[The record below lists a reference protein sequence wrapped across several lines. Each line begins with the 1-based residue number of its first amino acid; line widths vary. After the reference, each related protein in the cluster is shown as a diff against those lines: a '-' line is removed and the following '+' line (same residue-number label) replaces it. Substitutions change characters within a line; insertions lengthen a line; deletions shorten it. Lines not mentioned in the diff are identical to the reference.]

1 MMDFVLEAWV
11 SSIIE
16 GKKLQWMMGKG
27 EPWQPGEKL
36 KLLFAGYNGTRNTGS
51 DVRVEEML
59 RQIRR
64 ILGPENVDL
73 SMMTFNFDRSRG
85 YFEGTSQVRLP
96 DIFPPFLAS
105 EVPKHHGV
113 VACEGSMFKSKFAN
127 ALATMMIGSLG
138 IAAAENKLSIG
149 YGAEAGHMDPL
160 VAKMCGRYCRNSLVI
175 TRNDES
181 RKILRELGVPTELG
195 TDTAWT
201 FEPLGAEYGQK
212 ALHDVGWDGKTPV
225 LVVCPINPFEWPVK
239 ASVAKAALHSLA
251 GAYKDSHYRGPYF
264 HNAGPEANRA
274 NEHYLSSIAKAVA
287 AFRQKRSVF
296 VIMAATERMD
306 ARACGRISEKLG
318 GVPVL
323 TSDDYNMYQMV
334 SILRACRMMVSS
346 RYHGIVTSMP
356 ALVASA
362 GITMDERIR
371 NLMNERGHQELLMN
385 VDDPDLEARTLAAI
399 EILDRDGE
407 RIADGIARSVV
418 RNLKLMA
425 RMGVYFEE
433 EVQRRYPEFPNAA
446 RRMELGGLPAA
457 DERGVEGIGGGVR
470 VGLVFELG
478 IPDRPDSHVIPG
490 TDSCQPGEERGQR
503 CSSGTSRR
511 AGGPADRAAVAG
523 SGAGGA
529 GLSAATAA
537 EKGRPLRVAG
547 A

>member
-16 GKKLQWMMGKG
+16 GKKVQWMMGKR

-59 RQIRR
+59 RQVRR

-85 YFEGTSQVRLP
+85 YFEGTTQVRLP
-96 DIFPPFLAS
+96 DIFPPFLAN
-105 EVPKHHGV
+105 EVPRHHGV

-212 ALHDVGWDGKTPV
+212 ALRDVGWDGKTPV

-239 ASVAKAALHSLA
+239 ASVAKAALHSLT
-251 GAYKDSHYRGPYF
+251 GAYKESHYRGPYF
-264 HNAGPEANRA
+264 HNAGPEADRA
-274 NEHYLSSIAKAVA
+274 YEHYLRSIANAVA
-287 AFRQKRSVF
+287 AFRQKKNVF

-306 ARACGRISEKLG
+306 ARACRRISEKLG
-318 GVPVL
+318 GVPVM
-323 TSDDYNMYQMV
+323 TSDDYNMYDLV

-385 VDDPDLEARTLAAI
+385 VDDPDLEARTLLAL
-399 EILDRDGE
+399 EILDREGE
-407 RIADGIARSVV
+407 RIADGIARTTV

-433 EVQRRYPEFPNAA
+433 EVQRRYPEFPT
-446 RRMELGGLPAA
+446 RRGEWSWEDYLPPMSEGL
-457 DERGVEGIGGGVR
+457 R
-470 VGLVFELG
+470 GLVQAF
-478 IPDRPDSHVIPG
+478 S
-490 TDSCQPGEERGQR
+490 
-503 CSSGTSRR
+503 
-511 AGGPADRAAVAG
+511 
-523 SGAGGA
+523 
-529 GLSAATAA
+529 
-537 EKGRPLRVAG
+537 
-547 A
+547 

>member
-11 SSIIE
+11 SGIIE
-16 GKKLQWMMGKG
+16 TKKLQWMMGKR
-27 EPWQPGEKL
+27 EPWRPGEKL

-73 SMMTFNFDRSRG
+73 TMMTFNFDRSRG
-85 YFEGTSQVRLP
+85 YFDGTSQVRLP
-96 DIFPPFLAS
+96 DIFPPFLAN

-138 IAAAENKLSIG
+138 IAAAENKLSVG
-149 YGAEAGHMDPL
+149 YGAEAGHMDPV

-181 RKILRELGVPTELG
+181 RKILRGLGVPTELG

-201 FEPLGAEYGQK
+201 FEPMGAEYGQQ
-212 ALHDVGWDGKTPV
+212 ALRDVGWDGKTPV

-239 ASVAKAALHSLA
+239 ASVAKAALHSLT
-251 GAYKDSHYRGPYF
+251 GAYKESHYRGPYF
-264 HNAGPEANRA
+264 HNSGPESDRA
-274 NEHYLSSIAKAVA
+274 FEHYLSSIAKAVA
-287 AFRQKRSVF
+287 AFRQKKNVF

-306 ARACGRISEKLG
+306 ARACRRISEKLG

-323 TSDDYNMYQMV
+323 TSDDYNMYQLV

-356 ALVASA
+356 ALVPSA

-385 VDDPDLEARTLAAI
+385 VDDPDLEARTLKAL
-399 EILDRDGE
+399 EILDSDGE
-407 RIADGIARSVV
+407 RIADGIARTVV
-418 RNLKLMA
+418 KNLKMMA

-433 EVQRRYPEFPNAA
+433 EVQRRYPEFPT
-446 RRMELGGLPAA
+446 RRGEWGWENYLPPMS
-457 DERGVEGIGGGVR
+457 D
-470 VGLVFELG
+470 GLVQLVKAYG
-478 IPDRPDSHVIPG
+478 
-490 TDSCQPGEERGQR
+490 
-503 CSSGTSRR
+503 
-511 AGGPADRAAVAG
+511 
-523 SGAGGA
+523 
-529 GLSAATAA
+529 
-537 EKGRPLRVAG
+537 
-547 A
+547 